1 MKIESNKPV
10 LEKINDLTYNIN
22 YGSLKKGS
30 DTEII
35 IRFQDVSHVSV
46 TKTCQCTMPTI
57 TLLPEGG
64 FNIIIKYDPN
74 KIGTI
79 NQSVFE
85 RVVNKKNEQSVI
97 TFNLKGLI
105 TQ

>member
-1 MKIESNKPV
+1 MKIESNKPI
-10 LEKINDLTYNIN
+10 LEKVNDFNYNIN
-22 YGSLKKGS
+22 YGALQKGS
-30 DTEII
+30 DTEVII
-35 IRFQDVSHVSV
+35 NFKEVSHVSV
-46 TKTCQCTMPTI
+46 TKTCQCTMPII

-64 FNIIIKYDPN
+64 FNITISYDSN
-74 KIGTI
+74 KVGNI

-85 RVVNKKNEQSVI
+85 RVVNDKNEQILI